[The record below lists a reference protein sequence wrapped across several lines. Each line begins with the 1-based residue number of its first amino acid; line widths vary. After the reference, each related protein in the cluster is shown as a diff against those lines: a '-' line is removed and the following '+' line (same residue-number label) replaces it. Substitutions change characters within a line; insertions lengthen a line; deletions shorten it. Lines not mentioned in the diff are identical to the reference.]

1 VGFGV
6 FCAYLFYATLIY
18 FGNLSDHARDFTT
31 YKHHAVEWQ
40 VLANHAEELSADERY
55 YLVSKVQE
63 SNSEILKVKALSP
76 YNPWRDYYNLNYLTC
91 EPFDIGLFDPNRR
104 ARKTPAFRL
113 AVKGELTE
121 HF

>member
-1 VGFGV
+1 MLAGTFLIVALVCKRQQWVSLPFWVGFGV

-55 YLVSKVQE
+55 YLVSKVQANRPLF
-63 SNSEILKVKALSP
+63 SLSELIQACDYWNRSP
-76 YNPWRDYYNLNYLTC
+76 KNT
-91 EPFDIGLFDPNRR
+91 
-104 ARKTPAFRL
+104 
-113 AVKGELTE
+113 
-121 HF
+121 